1 MFQTT
6 YSVSV
11 PAFSG
16 PLDLL
21 LRLIEREELDI
32 TQVSLAQVTEQY
44 IKQIANLREGRVEGL
59 VDFLVM
65 AARLVLIKSQALLP
79 KPPEMGITEI
89 DPGEELAN
97 QLRMYKKFKDVT
109 EWLDARQLQGLRTFV
124 RIGAPVVV
132 RKSVDLSDIEL
143 TDLRVAIAD
152 VLSRPIEKPKL
163 VSELVSR
170 PRITVRDSIDRIAL
184 SLRRNLRV
192 SFFALLKRGQ
202 IHRTKT
208 EIIATFLAILEL
220 ARRSMVKAEQS
231 EAFGDIE
238 ITRLGDWDDGAVNA
252 FSPELDGEDTA
263 VSTVGKAGS

>member
-109 EWLDARQLQGLRTFV
+109 EWLDARQLQGR
-124 RIGAPVVV
+124 
-132 RKSVDLSDIEL
+132 
-143 TDLRVAIAD
+143 
-152 VLSRPIEKPKL
+152 
-163 VSELVSR
+163 VSR
-170 PRITVRDSIDRIAL
+170 KGWRWE
-184 SLRRNLRV
+184 N
-192 SFFALLKRGQ
+192 
-202 IHRTKT
+202 
-208 EIIATFLAILEL
+208 
-220 ARRSMVKAEQS
+220 
-231 EAFGDIE
+231 
-238 ITRLGDWDDGAVNA
+238 
-252 FSPELDGEDTA
+252 
-263 VSTVGKAGS
+263 STG